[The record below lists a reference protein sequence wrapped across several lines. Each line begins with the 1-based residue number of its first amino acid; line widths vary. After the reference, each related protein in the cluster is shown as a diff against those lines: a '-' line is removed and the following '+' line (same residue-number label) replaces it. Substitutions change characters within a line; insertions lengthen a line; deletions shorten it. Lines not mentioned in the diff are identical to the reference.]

1 MTEDGNLTGPVAT
14 ERALIDTG
22 STDTTIHPDLVKDL
36 SLRQVGI
43 SVGEDAMTDKRE
55 PVPNY
60 RICLTIPKLEAQWG
74 ESGDLYAPERA
85 PDLYAPPP
93 FRVIIGTDI
102 LQTCR
107 FTYND
112 PQGGSPWLGRDRTS
126 ITLLPSGPGSRR
138 TYGRA
143 HLASARAGF
152 FIYGQSATA
161 RSLGFR
167 GINS

>member
-1 MTEDGNLTGPVAT
+1 MQISCDRRMTTYRDELDQTPLYGGAGAYGYAIVDVTIQGVTEDGKLTGPVAT

-22 STDTTIHPDLVKDL
+22 STDTTIHPDLVTDL

-107 FTYND
+107 FTYNN
-112 PQGGSPWLGRDRTS
+112 PPGWF
-126 ITLLPSGPGSRR
+126 TL
-138 TYGRA
+138 
-143 HLASARAGF
+143 ARA
-152 FIYGQSATA
+152 
-161 RSLGFR
+161 
-167 GINS
+167 